1 MCILF
6 LLINSCKKE
15 IYDAEKADPARK
27 KVMLA
32 YKNGPKVDIIPFAQ
46 FKLKANL
53 NALGI
58 LKQQFVAVAPLK
70 SKTMSINTTETY
82 LGFNIITDS
91 IKVIKDKGHT
101 MYVFPVVLPSKRA
114 VSFQNLTIDESAER
128 TLVFVNTYTPNK
140 KWIEDL
146 KKGHPGKFEGEISV
160 TYLDLGNGT
169 AQSSTHTS
177 VKATRNE
184 TSSAQNSAIVNNAPV
199 CTTTTYYYQ
208 VPYPCASGNH
218 YPGQNCYLEGVDRA
232 GYNYFS
238 DDVTICVGNPGGG
251 GGGTTPTPP
260 GDYDPCPEDPT
271 PPGVSN
277 KKASGNKIMIIPP
290 TDCDEDIPLPEEP
303 PAVIDTIINVKN
315 TCLKTLIQNIL
326 NSNIKSDFH
335 SLVQNYLIN
344 DPEITIT
351 IEDYTDTLSQNVGE
365 MSPLALV
372 PISGKNYLTGRLRL
386 NLHWLK
392 GASDE
397 FKTIT
402 VYHELLHA
410 YLGRLGGLYNGPS
423 INHSVMATSYKN
435 MLSSALQ
442 ATGTNSTDADAL
454 AWAGLQ
460 GTAMWQ
466 FRPVSTQE
474 YYTNI
479 ELSYM
484 KGGAKGTKCD
494 P

>member
-6 LLINSCKKE
+6 LLISSCKKE

-27 KVMLA
+27 KEMLA
-32 YKNGPKVDIIPFAQ
+32 YKNGPKIEVINLAQ
-46 FKLKANL
+46 FKNKANI
-53 NALGI
+53 NALGT
-58 LKQQFVAVAPLK
+58 LKKEFETASPSK
-70 SKTMSINTTETY
+70 SKTMSINTDETY
-82 LGFNIITDS
+82 LVFNIITDS

-169 AQSSTHTS
+169 AQSSTHTP

-260 GDYDPCPEDPT
+260 R
-271 PPGVSN
+271 VSN

-290 TDCDEDIPLPEEP
+290 SPCDEDLLPE
-303 PAVIDTIINVKN
+303 D
-315 TCLKTLIQNIL
+315 
-326 NSNIKSDFH
+326 
-335 SLVQNYLIN
+335 
-344 DPEITIT
+344 
-351 IEDYTDTLSQNVGE
+351 
-365 MSPLALV
+365 
-372 PISGKNYLTGRLRL
+372 
-386 NLHWLK
+386 
-392 GASDE
+392 
-397 FKTIT
+397 
-402 VYHELLHA
+402 
-410 YLGRLGGLYNGPS
+410 
-423 INHSVMATSYKN
+423 
-435 MLSSALQ
+435 
-442 ATGTNSTDADAL
+442 TDAIRAFEIDYK
-454 AWAGLQ
+454 
-460 GTAMWQ
+460 
-466 FRPVSTQE
+466 S
-474 YYTNI
+474 
-479 ELSYM
+479 
-484 KGGAKGTKCD
+484 
-494 P
+494 